1 MVHENE
7 KMSLPCAF
15 EDCPRSL
22 HFTLLKCERKNIF
35 YTFSYKEVKFS
46 KEKYFLIIIIKYFF

>member
-15 EDCPRSL
+15 GDCPRSL

-46 KEKYFLIIIIKYFF
+46 KEKYFLIIIIK